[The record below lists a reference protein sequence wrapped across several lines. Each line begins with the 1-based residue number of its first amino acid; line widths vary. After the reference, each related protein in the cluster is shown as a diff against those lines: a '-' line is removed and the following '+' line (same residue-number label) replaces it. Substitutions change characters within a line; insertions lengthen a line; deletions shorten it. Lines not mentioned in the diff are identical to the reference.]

1 MRLLAPALALFIT
14 LSAMPAGAVDPRE
27 VLPDS
32 GLEARARAISAELRC
47 VVCQNQSIDESEAD
61 LARDLRILI
70 RDRIVSGDSDQEVLE
85 YVVARYG
92 DFVLLRPPFKG
103 ATLVLWMGP
112 ILFAG
117 LGLAGIALYYRRRRE
132 GEQT

>member
-1 MRLLAPALALFIT
+1 MW
-14 LSAMPAGAVDPRE
+14 G
-27 VLPDS
+27 
-32 GLEARARAISAELRC
+32 ELRS
-47 VVCQNQSIDESEAD
+47 VVCQTQSIDESEAD